1 MSFLRGQ
8 TRLLARIIH
17 RSHDGKRK
25 DDGYA
30 GNDVA
35 EGVVA
40 MEVVRLRQ
48 EQRAIEEQV
57 TAMWRRVQET
67 ERRPKKMLMFLIKVA
82 GDPQVLHASSPGPA
96 AAPTTLGS

>member
-1 MSFLRGQ
+1 VSFLRGQ
-8 TRLLARIIH
+8 TCLLARIIH

-25 DDGYA
+25 DDGYT
-30 GNDVA
+30 GNDVT

-40 MEVVRLRQ
+40 MEVLRLRQ

-82 GDPQVLHASSPGPA
+82 GEPQVLHASSPGPA
-96 AAPTTLGS
+96 ATPTTLGS

>member
-8 TRLLARIIH
+8 TCLLARIIH

-25 DDGYA
+25 DDGYT
-30 GNDVA
+30 GNDVT

-40 MEVVRLRQ
+40 MEVLRLRQ

-82 GDPQVLHASSPGPA
+82 GELQVLHASSPGPA
-96 AAPTTLGS
+96 ATPTTLGS